1 MTKEEGTPVRLAS
14 RDWLSLLGIVAG
26 AAIVNITSMNNVAGD
41 LQTQMIELDRRWQA
55 RTEALGKEL
64 RSDIKRIEVGLIA
77 DHGERLTR
85 VEAKLETLPPE
96 QIERNRQAIE
106 RLREQQRK
114 SAALP

>member
-14 RDWLSLLGIVAG
+14 RDWLSLLGIVAVVS
-26 AAIVNITSMNNVAGD
+26 IVNITSMHNVAGD

-55 RTEALGKEL
+55 RTEALAKEL
-64 RSDIKRIEVGLIA
+64 RSEIKRIEVGLIA

-85 VEAKLETLPPE
+85 VEAKLETE